1 MARSLPNASRQRPM
15 LQSKATGWNAA
26 SEALQSSNDNGRGET
41 DLGPGSVPA
50 QSGVSRIAIAGPVE
64 EGLIASLLQM
74 WANATSTG
82 RLEVRSQREEG
93 EIRFRHGAIVHAQFG
108 SSLGQSACFR
118 VLSLATGEFR
128 YRADHTDEEP
138 PTPAEKATAR
148 EEIQELLFA
157 WVRLTRQ

>member
-1 MARSLPNASRQRPM
+1 MRRVTEMLP
-15 LQSKATGWNAA
+15 SKATGWSAA
-26 SEALQSSNDNGRGET
+26 REAQRSSNDNGRLET

-82 RLEVRSQREEG
+82 KLEVSSRGEEG
-93 EIRFRHGAIVHAQFG
+93 EIDFHHGAIVHARLG
-108 SSLGQSACFR
+108 SSLGQAACFR
-118 VLSLATGEFR
+118 ILSLSSGEFR
-128 YRADHTDEEP
+128 YRAEHRDEEP

-148 EEIQELLFA
+148 EEVQELLFA
-157 WVRLTRQ
+157 WVRLSRR